1 MTSIC
6 LHGPESTG
14 KSTLATRL
22 GAHFGCEVVPEY
34 GRAYCE
40 ANGTDIT
47 MAALVHIAETQAAMN
62 ASATRRMRDNGNGIV
77 VFDTDPLI
85 TAVWARMMFGTADPW
100 FARHRPA
107 ADLYLLLDIDLPFV
121 DDGLR
126 VYSQAAQR
134 QHFFDLCR
142 AELDAHAVRFALV
155 QGQGDARFAAAL
167 AAIEA
172 HRRPC

>member
-40 ANGTDIT
+40 ANGTDID

-62 ASATRRMRDNGNGIV
+62 AAARTRMRDNGHGIV
-77 VFDTDPLI
+77 IFDTDPLI
-85 TAVWARMMFGTADPW
+85 TAVWARMMFGAADPW
-100 FARHRPA
+100 FAQVRPA
-107 ADLYLLLDIDLPFV
+107 ADLYLLLAIDLPFV

-126 VYSQAAQR
+126 VYSQTAQR
-134 QHFFDLCR
+134 EHFFTLCR
-142 AELDAHAVRFALV
+142 AELAAHAVPYALV
-155 QGQGDARFAAAL
+155 EGEGDARFAAAL
-167 AAIEA
+167 TAIEA